1 MAEIFSVAAAVSLIF
16 CLILALMLARIAAR
30 VSELGDR
37 VRSLNASPSASHTER
52 LNELEE
58 TVSVLANRVK
68 MMRVRNAA
76 THTDKPNGA
85 DPDPYR
91 DPNAWRQ
98 AMNRKLSQSKLPNI

>member
-1 MAEIFSVAAAVSLIF
+1 MTEFFYVAAAVSLVF
-16 CLILALMLARIAAR
+16 CVILAFIAARIAAR
-30 VSELGDR
+30 VSELSDH
-37 VRSLNASPSASHTER
+37 VRSLSVSPSESHSAR
-52 LNELEE
+52 LSELEE

-76 THTDKPNGA
+76 THTDRSNGA